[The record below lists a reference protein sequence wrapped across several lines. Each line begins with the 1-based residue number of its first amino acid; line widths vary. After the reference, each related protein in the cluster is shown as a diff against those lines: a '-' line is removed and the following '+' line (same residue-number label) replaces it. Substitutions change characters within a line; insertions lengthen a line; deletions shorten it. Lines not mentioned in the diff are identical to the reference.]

1 MKEKGLRIR
10 KTKEA
15 WRADYK
21 TTTTIQAMSD
31 SEAFS
36 IFFKAPL
43 PYRCILT
50 SHSFGRSLSPIHLQG
65 KGALF

>member
-36 IFFKAPL
+36 LFFFFFESPTTSYLIADKA
-43 PYRCILT
+43 
-50 SHSFGRSLSPIHLQG
+50 SLLN
-65 KGALF
+65 

>member
-36 IFFKAPL
+36 LFSKAPSYL
-43 PYRCILT
+43 I
-50 SHSFGRSLSPIHLQG
+50 
-65 KGALF
+65 ADN

>member
-36 IFFKAPL
+36 LFFFFESPTTSYLIADKA
-43 PYRCILT
+43 
-50 SHSFGRSLSPIHLQG
+50 SLLN
-65 KGALF
+65 

>member
-36 IFFKAPL
+36 LFFRPQLA
-43 PYRCILT
+43 ILSYSRQLRQAYST
-50 SHSFGRSLSPIHLQG
+50 NLM
-65 KGALF
+65 

>member
-1 MKEKGLRIR
+1 MKEKALRIR

-36 IFFKAPL
+36 LFFFESPTTSYLIADKA
-43 PYRCILT
+43 
-50 SHSFGRSLSPIHLQG
+50 SLLN
-65 KGALF
+65 

>member
-31 SEAFS
+31 SEAFILS
-36 IFFKAPL
+36 LFKAPSYL
-43 PYRCILT
+43 I
-50 SHSFGRSLSPIHLQG
+50 
-65 KGALF
+65 ADN

>member
-36 IFFKAPL
+36 LFFL
-43 PYRCILT
+43 
-50 SHSFGRSLSPIHLQG
+50 FGFLRTGVYMRLVE
-65 KGALF
+65 

>member
-36 IFFKAPL
+36 LFFFESPTTSYLIADKASL
-43 PYRCILT
+43 LNY
-50 SHSFGRSLSPIHLQG
+50 SHVSACSLKS
-65 KGALF
+65 K

>member
-31 SEAFS
+31 SEAFFLES
-36 IFFKAPL
+36 PT
-43 PYRCILT
+43 T
-50 SHSFGRSLSPIHLQG
+50 SYLI
-65 KGALF
+65 ADN

>member
-31 SEAFS
+31 SEAFGL
-36 IFFKAPL
+36 FFERPTTSYLIVDKASL
-43 PYRCILT
+43 LNY
-50 SHSFGRSLSPIHLQG
+50 SHVSACSLKS
-65 KGALF
+65 K

>member
-1 MKEKGLRIR
+1 MKEKALRIR

-36 IFFKAPL
+36 LFFESPTTSYLIADKA
-43 PYRCILT
+43 
-50 SHSFGRSLSPIHLQG
+50 SLLN
-65 KGALF
+65 